1 MAWHEELAVDP
12 RWRHRIRGQLAC
24 DLVVDR
30 PFPAGQVRSWPGRRG
45 ADERSVGVVRE
56 HFHLAPAG
64 DLGGAADVIAVK
76 GAALAR

>member
-1 MAWHEELAVDP
+1 LLADANEAARNDP
-12 RWRHRIRGQLAC
+12 IRVAKHKAPS
-24 DLVVDR
+24 DR
-30 PFPAGQVRSWPGRRG
+30 TPKENQGAGR
-45 ADERSVGVVRE
+45 ERSVGVVRE